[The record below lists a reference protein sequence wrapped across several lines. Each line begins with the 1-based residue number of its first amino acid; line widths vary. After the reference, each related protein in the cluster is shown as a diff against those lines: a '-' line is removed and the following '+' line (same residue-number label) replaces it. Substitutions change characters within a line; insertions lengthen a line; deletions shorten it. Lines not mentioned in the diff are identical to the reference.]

1 MIWEYIKYEIR
12 KFSIS
17 FSKQYA
23 KDKRTKTFIL
33 QKKVKQL
40 EAKANFDFDH
50 YYLECKKNLEQI
62 SQEKL
67 NEIKIRSKC
76 D

>member
-1 MIWEYIKYEIR
+1 MIWEYMKYDKRIL
-12 KFSIS
+12 SIS

-40 EAKANFDFDH
+40 ETKANFDFDH
-50 YYLECKKNLEQI
+50 YYLE
-62 SQEKL
+62 
-67 NEIKIRSKC
+67 
-76 D
+76 